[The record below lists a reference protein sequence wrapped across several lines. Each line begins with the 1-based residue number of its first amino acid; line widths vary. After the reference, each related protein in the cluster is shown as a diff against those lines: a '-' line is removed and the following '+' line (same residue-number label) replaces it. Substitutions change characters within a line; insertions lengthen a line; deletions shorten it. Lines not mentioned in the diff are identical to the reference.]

1 MKENSIEE
9 ETISS
14 NHDSPLK
21 KVLYSENIFNH
32 LKDEKNNEK
41 PNKLSK
47 SYKINISK
55 DTINK
60 ENEDMKYNF
69 GIFPDK
75 KDLDSP
81 QNKIKEKENSS
92 PNEFKEF
99 KFTLLKMIDDDIKNN
114 FQNKSLLNNN
124 NYDLINNSFIN
135 NEKETNSNF
144 FLNNIFM
151 NKDSNSLKQ
160 NLDSSLN
167 EEMNNL
173 NLDNNLFN
181 NKHHNSN
188 ENSKNKI
195 EQNNL
200 IHDIDNKNNFP
211 LYKYNN
217 DFNIMNNNNFNLN
230 NYPYFSNNFY
240 FNDYSN
246 IYNNENIN
254 NLFSNKNQIPIHFY
268 NNFNNNKVNS
278 NNYFYQNNYININNN
293 EINEFN
299 LQNFSFNDINKS
311 SNLNINQLNKL
322 KKKTKPP
329 LKLNLTQLSIEDL
342 IKNSIIL
349 SKDQYG
355 CRLLQ
360 KKIDEQPEIAT
371 DILNNILE
379 IIIEI
384 ITDPFGNYLIQ
395 KLYNYM
401 NEEQFLKLMALFQF
415 DINFICCNSYGTR
428 AIQKL
433 IDYLT
438 NETLMKTFVNLIKND
453 VKNIINDING
463 SHILLKVFS
472 LNNLYA
478 NSIIF
483 NEIFINI
490 LSIATHKHGCCVLQK
505 CIEKINLN
513 DKNKLI
519 NCLIDNCKF
528 LICDQCGNY
537 IIQFIISLKID
548 FINEKIVSVLIEK
561 LEEYSIQKF
570 SSNVVEKI
578 LEICSY
584 EICEKIINILKND
597 EHIILSILF
606 NKFGNYVLQKALQR
620 ADKETQ
626 QLILEIIAPHLSNLK
641 NYSFGMKL
649 YSKLIINY
657 NYLGS
662 VILTKNEEQN
672 NKKKK

>member
-211 LYKYNN
+211 LFKYNN
-217 DFNIMNNNNFNLN
+217 DFNIMNNNNF
-230 NYPYFSNNFY
+230 
-240 FNDYSN
+240 
-246 IYNNENIN
+246 I
-254 NLFSNKNQIPIHFY
+254 
-268 NNFNNNKVNS
+268 
-278 NNYFYQNNYININNN
+278 
-293 EINEFN
+293 
-299 LQNFSFNDINKS
+299 
-311 SNLNINQLNKL
+311 
-322 KKKTKPP
+322 
-329 LKLNLTQLSIEDL
+329 L
-342 IKNSIIL
+342 I
-349 SKDQYG
+349 
-355 CRLLQ
+355 
-360 KKIDEQPEIAT
+360 
-371 DILNNILE
+371 
-379 IIIEI
+379 
-384 ITDPFGNYLIQ
+384 
-395 KLYNYM
+395 
-401 NEEQFLKLMALFQF
+401 FQ
-415 DINFICCNSYGTR
+415 
-428 AIQKL
+428 
-433 IDYLT
+433 
-438 NETLMKTFVNLIKND
+438 
-453 VKNIINDING
+453 
-463 SHILLKVFS
+463 
-472 LNNLYA
+472 
-478 NSIIF
+478 IIF
-483 NEIFINI
+483 I
-490 LSIATHKHGCCVLQK
+490 LMTI
-505 CIEKINLN
+505 
-513 DKNKLI
+513 LI
-519 NCLIDNCKF
+519 
-528 LICDQCGNY
+528 Y
-537 IIQFIISLKID
+537 IIMKI
-548 FINEKIVSVLIEK
+548 
-561 LEEYSIQKF
+561 
-570 SSNVVEKI
+570 
-578 LEICSY
+578 
-584 EICEKIINILKND
+584 
-597 EHIILSILF
+597 
-606 NKFGNYVLQKALQR
+606 
-620 ADKETQ
+620 
-626 QLILEIIAPHLSNLK
+626 
-641 NYSFGMKL
+641 
-649 YSKLIINY
+649 
-657 NYLGS
+657 
-662 VILTKNEEQN
+662 
-672 NKKKK
+672 